1 MTVTVTIMVMTMV
14 MAPTLDYCQ
23 QGPVSSCIIFNPFNT
38 WVAFCVRVQGKL
50 GTGLVAV
57 MIVILVLM
65 LVMMVMVMV
74 MVMVVMVM
82 VIMMEDLRGTECTA
96 LQGLEE
102 EIA

>member
-1 MTVTVTIMVMTMV
+1 M
-14 MAPTLDYCQ
+14 DYCQ
-23 QGPVSSCIIFNPFNT
+23 QGPVSSCMIFNPFNT

-74 MVMVVMVM
+74 MV
-82 VIMMEDLRGTECTA
+82 IMMEDLRRTECTA
-96 LQGLEE
+96 LQGFEE